1 MNIINVVK
9 ERALL
14 EKQIDEVIKSREEGF
29 NEALQDMLKAAIA
42 N

>member
-14 EKQIDEVIKSREEGF
+14 EKQIDELIKSREEVF
-29 NEALQDMLKAAIA
+29 NETLQDMLKAAIA

>member
-1 MNIINVVK
+1 MNFVK

-14 EKQIDEVIKSREEGF
+14 EKQIDELIKSREEVF
-29 NEALQDMLKAAIA
+29 NETLQDMLKAAIA